1 MLFCSE
7 SRRTQLLGRLAITSA
22 VAKLMRQR
30 LVEPDA
36 ELDTLVSQVLDAAL
50 AVHRAL
56 GPGYTEAVYERA
68 LGMELAMRQISHE
81 AQVPVT
87 IAYRGVQVGSAR
99 LDLLIGSRLVVE
111 LKAVEQLA
119 AVHAAQLRSYL
130 IATGHTLGLL
140 INFNV
145 PLLRN
150 GVRRVIRSEST
161 SPPKL

>member
-1 MLFCSE
+1 MLS
-7 SRRTQLLGRLAITSA
+7 SR
-22 VAKLMRQR
+22 
-30 LVEPDA
+30 
-36 ELDTLVSQVLDAAL
+36 LVSQVLDAVL

-68 LGMELAMRQISHE
+68 LKMELAVRQIPHE

-87 IAYRGVQVGSAR
+87 SPTGVEVGSAR
-99 LDLLIGSRLVVE
+99 LDLLIGSRIVVE

-119 AVHAAQLRSYL
+119 AVHAAPLRSYL

-161 SPPKL
+161 STPKR